1 MRKEENN
8 QEKEDHSLFIFNGL
22 TFIYLLSRNGCQNEG
37 NPENRDADWFSKT
50 SFSQR
55 KQGSISQDFYWKT
68 NKQKTIT
75 RKTLVTLTIEKILHA
90 HKHTRYPVSFLKAGI
105 VSSFLCFLNGWY
117 MWYIYFIEFTPSWE
131 EAIISTYWLAFRGR
145 VQLPQHYNWVTV
157 KNNVYLTYVLKWKAK
172 AKENN
177 DHPSCSI
184 LFF

>member
-75 RKTLVTLTIEKILHA
+75 RKTLVTLTIEKILHTRTQT
-90 HKHTRYPVSFLKAGI
+90 HTLSCKLLEGRNCIFISLFPKWLVHVVHLFYRIYTLLGRSDNLHLLTGI
-105 VSSFLCFLNGWY
+105 QGQSS
-117 MWYIYFIEFTPSWE
+117 
-131 EAIISTYWLAFRGR
+131 
-145 VQLPQHYNWVTV
+145 VTSA
-157 KNNVYLTYVLKWKAK
+157 L
-172 AKENN
+172 
-177 DHPSCSI
+177 
-184 LFF
+184 